1 MMRKNIKTGLIAFGM
16 CLALPFCSFAAVK
29 NPEKAE
35 GREERAQIHTELASY
50 REVLDSNTK
59 ELSDLI
65 SEKKALIDEVKEAI
79 PIYTITKNK
88 KTTAKLW
95 QPLAFLFKFLDSR
108 SDFLC
113 SISGILARCF

>member
-1 MMRKNIKTGLIAFGM
+1 MMRKNIKTGLVAFGM

-35 GREERAQIHTELASY
+35 GREERAQIRTELASY

-65 SEKKALIDEVKEAI
+65 SEKKALIDEVRKLRKNTRQMVEA
-79 PIYTITKNK
+79 
-88 KTTAKLW
+88 AVKLLIC
-95 QPLAFLFKFLDSR
+95 QKPLRA
-108 SDFLC
+108 
-113 SISGILARCF
+113 

>member
-35 GREERAQIHTELASY
+35 GREERAQIRTELASY

-59 ELSDLI
+59 ELKQAGDADGAKADL
-65 SEKKALIDEVKEAI
+65 EE
-79 PIYTITKNK
+79 
-88 KTTAKLW
+88 
-95 QPLAFLFKFLDSR
+95 
-108 SDFLC
+108 
-113 SISGILARCF
+113 SISIHENQIELQKSVIEQLNQKLDLLKSVEA

>member
-35 GREERAQIHTELASY
+35 GREERAQIRTELASY

-59 ELSDLI
+59 ELMQAGYADGAKADL
-65 SEKKALIDEVKEAI
+65 EE
-79 PIYTITKNK
+79 
-88 KTTAKLW
+88 
-95 QPLAFLFKFLDSR
+95 
-108 SDFLC
+108 
-113 SISGILARCF
+113 SISIQENQIELQKSVIEQLNQKLDLLKSVEA

>member
-35 GREERAQIHTELASY
+35 GREERAQIRTELASY

-79 PIYTITKNK
+79 PIYTITKNNK
-88 KTTAKLW
+88 N
-95 QPLAFLFKFLDSR
+95 
-108 SDFLC
+108 
-113 SISGILARCF
+113 AREKPRQNCVSLSHFYLNF